1 MKMEIIAVGN
11 EAQYRNHF
19 DTAYQYLK
27 KETAIL
33 QAEPSYR
40 ILRQEPTALFAALKE
55 SMQNHEVTLLLLPPE
70 PAAAETLC
78 KVLCNGLDRP
88 PVVDAALE
96 GLVGTLAERSGRSL
110 TYEERAAFA
119 TFPQGAT
126 VLRNTAGLVQG
137 YVISARKQMVLVLPT
152 FPSELVPLY
161 SAGVRPLLGKFA
173 GLSVSYGTVRV
184 LELDQF
190 SVEQEL
196 NRLNQNPNLHVSQS
210 NNHGDYEI
218 YLEALGATQSAAD
231 DLKNNAI
238 KRLREQFGIYLYCI
252 GSRELPDIVTDGLAR
267 NALTLSVAEW
277 GTGSLMDQE
286 LSAAWGSGNYYT
298 MHFDE
303 GTIRSEMHLPHRI
316 MQEAEEGSA
325 SFASILAVQSR
336 RTGHTAL
343 GLGICCNSASGQIFV
358 ALADRSRVWHRRL
371 EMPADRTADTVR
383 TAVWQAFN
391 VLRLYTAQYPTP
403 LPGGTEAKEIEK
415 KLGGLPSL
423 FSSHSKKAAPPAARE
438 KESETMKN
446 SSPSKQNR
454 QGPLRRKAPTAA
466 AAAAAEAP
474 AGTNL
479 IQRLKHRQLTAGDR
493 KRLIALGLC
502 FIVFIGCIIYIA
514 SVKLESLTNAKKTQ
528 DIANLYGADIDVD
541 DYPSEYL
548 PKFKALYAENPDIA
562 GWISLPDT
570 KLNYAVMQAENNEKY
585 SRTDF
590 YLKDNQHGIPFV
602 DFRVDLAKPSY
613 NTIIYAHNMGDG
625 QMFGELIK
633 YKQISY
639 YREHP
644 IVQFDSLYREDTYKI
659 FAVVLARADDPD
671 FSYHNFID
679 STEEKARNDFL
690 ADIKARTLV
699 KTTVDVTADDRIL
712 TLSTCDYSFRD
723 TKTGDHIARLVIFAR
738 AIRDGENAAVN
749 TAGATLNPNPLMPEE
764 WYKYLVQQQEKKAAA
779 ELEAEQKAFIALWLT
794 EEEQQQSYTTEELY
808 LQAQERAELAER
820 CLTTTE
826 LMELTAEDGSHDV
839 AEMLSLIHERQKLF
853 RLLLDS
859 GESAGTNVENKLAL
873 CKERSDL
880 LGQKWG
886 DTPLFTET
894 ELANAGNWNKLAKL
908 YQFLAAEGNSTKDS
922 NGEWAPSA
930 ELQRY
935 MSRSDLLGDLSADPA
950 VLMAQRKAEAAKYLS
965 ASQINGCTDW
975 STLSSKIDTAKGTRA
990 DLEKKAAELG
1000 IADYQSMTMEQLS
1013 AAITKKQNEVKFAE
1027 TIEKIRTLNPG
1038 ATVNNTKLEDVT
1050 DLEALTNL
1058 LTTLQNERSSLEQQ
1072 GKATGMTDDELA
1084 ACKTNAELKTAVDAK
1099 KAAKEA
1105 ADKAVLITAIKEMAG
1120 NTKNDT
1126 ELGAMTLDQL
1136 TAYQA
1141 ELAQRAQEQQEKDAL
1156 ITELKSKGVTD
1167 DMSGWTLEQLKAKK
1181 AELDASQQE
1190 NPPEE
1195 NSAE

>member
-27 KETAIL
+27 KETAVL
-33 QAEPSYR
+33 QTEPSYR
-40 ILRQEPTALFAALKE
+40 ILRQEPTALFTALKE

-277 GTGSLMDQE
+277 GTGSLLDQE

-303 GTIRSEMHLPHRI
+303 DAIRSEMHLPHRI
-316 MQEAEEGSA
+316 MQDATEGSA

-336 RTGHTAL
+336 RAGHTAL
-343 GLGICCNSASGQIFV
+343 GLGICCNSAAGQIFV

-423 FSSHSKKAAPPAARE
+423 FSSHSKKTAVSAARE

-454 QGPLRRKAPTAA
+454 QGSLRRKVPPA
-466 AAAAAEAP
+466 AAAAAETH

-528 DIANLYGADIDVD
+528 DIANLYGADVDLD

-570 KLNYAVMQAENNEKY
+570 KLNYAVMQADNNEKY

-659 FAVVLARADDPD
+659 FAVVIARADDPD

-679 STEEKARNDFL
+679 STEESAKNDFL
-690 ADIKARTLV
+690 ADIKARTLI

-738 AIRDGENAAVN
+738 AIRDGESAAVN

-794 EEEQQQSYTTEELY
+794 EEEQQQNYTTEELY

-826 LMELTAEDGSHDV
+826 LMELTAEDGSHNV
-839 AEMLSLIHERQKLF
+839 AEMLSLINERQKLF
-853 RLLLDS
+853 RLLLGS
-859 GESAGTNVENKLAL
+859 EESAGTNVENKLSL
-873 CKERSDL
+873 CKERSEM

-886 DTPLFTET
+886 DTPLFTEA
-894 ELANAGNWNKLAKL
+894 ELANAGSWSKLAKL
-908 YQFLAAEGNSTKDS
+908 YQFLAAEGNSTKGS
-922 NGEWAPSA
+922 NGEWVPSA

-935 MSRSDLLGDLSADPA
+935 MSRSDLLSASSDPA
-950 VLMAQRKAEAAKYLS
+950 ALMAQRKAEAAKYLS
-965 ASQINGCTDW
+965 ASQINGCADW
-975 STLSSKIDTAKGTRA
+975 SALSSKIDTAKTARA

-1000 IADYQSMTMEQLS
+1000 IADYQSMTMEQLN
-1013 AAITKKQNEVKFAE
+1013 AAITKKQNEAKFAE
-1027 TIEKIRTLNPG
+1027 TIEKIRALNPG

-1058 LTTLQNERSSLEQQ
+1058 LTTLQNERAALEQQ
-1072 GKATGMTDDELA
+1072 GRAAGMTDAELA
-1084 ACKTNAELKTAVDAK
+1084 ACKTNADLKSAVESKQAAA
-1099 KAAKEA
+1099 KAA
-1105 ADKAVLITAIKEMAG
+1105 LIGEIKGIEG
-1120 NTKNDT
+1120 NAKSES
-1126 ELGAMTLDQL
+1126 ELNAMTLDQL
-1136 TAYQA
+1136 TAYKA
-1141 ELAQRAQEQQEKDAL
+1141 ELTQKAQEQQEKNAL
-1156 ITELKSKGVTD
+1156 ITELQGKGVTE
-1167 DMSGWTLEQLKAKK
+1167 DMSSWTLEQLKAKK
-1181 AELDASQQE
+1181 AELDAPPAPQQE
-1190 NPPEE
+1190 GTPEE
-1195 NSAE
+1195 GSTE